1 MLRTAEVDIKLT
13 RANNILTRISS
24 IPKPKVKA
32 PKRPKNFKLDNIT
45 INGMEGD
52 NINIEDF
59 IKYSDNTADEEV
71 DNPEQQQQEPPNA
84 EED

>member
-1 MLRTAEVDIKLT
+1 MLRTEEVGTKIT
-13 RANNILTRISS
+13 RAQNILTRISS

-45 INGMEGD
+45 FNGMDGE

-59 IKYSDNTADEEV
+59 IKYSDSTGEE
-71 DNPEQQQQEPPNA
+71 EA
-84 EED
+84 ENHD